1 MLYAYKAISNGQ
13 FVNGKVEANSVKE
26 VTDYLRNNNLFPV
39 KIIESKPMAGEMV
52 SQMFDKVS
60 QTDVVN
66 FTRQF
71 ALMLNAGLTISSAF
85 DILSQQATK
94 MSIRKMY
101 IAISTDIKSGENL
114 SKSFAKRPEIFSKL
128 YVSLVKA
135 GEASGKLN
143 EIMLRL
149 ADDMEK
155 QQEYI
160 GKIKSTMT
168 YPIVII
174 VGVIGVVIVLLTA
187 VIPQLTG
194 MYKDLG
200 IELPMSTQ
208 ILMKASEIMQ
218 WAWPLLIG
226 GAVAGWFGIKKYLKD
241 EGHRF
246 TLYKVLMKLP
256 VFGPILKISSLVT
269 STSTLSLL
277 ISSGVLVLESINII
291 VNATSN
297 VVFQRAFKNV
307 YKSIQDGATISQA
320 FSKEE
325 AFPPILIQMTAVGE
339 RTGKLDEIL
348 MKLSKYFEVQSD
360 LAIKTV
366 TTLIEPATLVILGGI
381 VFMIVMSV
389 LSPIY
394 TLTSSVGNQ

>member
-1 MLYAYKAISNGQ
+1 MLFSYKAISNGQ
-13 FVNGKVEANSVKE
+13 FVNGKVEANNLKE
-26 VTDYLRNNNLFPV
+26 VTEYLRNNNFFPV
-39 KIIESKPMAGEMV
+39 KIEETKPVATEV
-52 SQMFDKVS
+52 FTQLLDKIS
-60 QTDVVN
+60 TSDIVN

-71 ALMLNAGLTISSAF
+71 ALMLNAGLTISSSF
-85 DILSQQATK
+85 DILNSQATK
-94 MSIRKMY
+94 PSMRKLY
-101 IAISTDIKSGENL
+101 TTISTDIKSGENL

-155 QQEYI
+155 QQEYM
-160 GKIKSTMT
+160 GKIKGTMT
-168 YPIVII
+168 YPIIII
-174 VGVIGVVIVLLTA
+174 VGVIGVVMVLLTV

-208 ILMKASEIMQ
+208 ILISLSTFLQ
-218 WAWPLLIG
+218 YAWPLLLA
-226 GAVAGWFGIKKYLKD
+226 AVFGVWVGIKKYFAS
-241 EGHRF
+241 EEHRF
-246 TLYKVLMKLP
+246 ALYKILMKLP
-256 VFGPILKISSLVT
+256 IVGPILKISSLVT

-291 VNATSN
+291 INSTSN
-297 VVFQRAFKNV
+297 VVFQRAFRNV

-320 FSKEE
+320 FAKEDT
-325 AFPPILIQMTAVGE
+325 FPPILIQMTAVGE

-348 MKLSKYFEVQSD
+348 MKLSRYFEIQSD
-360 LAIKTV
+360 LAVKTV
-366 TTLIEPATLVILGGI
+366 TTLIEPATLVILGGV
-381 VFMIVMSV
+381 VFLIVMSV

-394 TLTSSVGNQ
+394 TLTSSVGAQ